1 MSDVYDEILNSSNIQ
16 TILEHYGLKITKN
29 KCNCPFHNDTH
40 PSMSIHSG
48 KGIAKCFVCGSGGN
62 AISFIQKYEN
72 EINHNPISFKDAMQK
87 AIDIQGLNITIPSNN
102 IPLTEEQQRVQRLNN
117 ILKDAI
123 TISENN
129 LRVNNID
136 CQNAL
141 NYLKN
146 RNLSTEIISQFHIGF
161 NVATNN
167 IMNNLLS
174 KYSLDD
180 LIEVGIVKDTGNG
193 YIDVFSN
200 RVTIP
205 IFDSNG
211 NAVGFGA
218 RAINDSIK
226 PKYLNTKETEI
237 FNKSNLLFNYHRAK
251 SYARNDEL
259 IIVEGYMDVISA
271 KAMKIDNVVGSMG
284 TALTKEHIDLIKKL
298 KCEVTLCLDN
308 DNAGKEAMIRIIP
321 ELLKAKLKVNVLDIA
336 KLGNY
341 KDFGDLQMANIT
353 REQVYQTRIS
363 AFTFLLKYKYI
374 QDKDLSVENI
384 HNIYNKMWKDGL
396 IKDTKDAL
404 NFKEFITNN
413 SNYSSDEIENII
425 NPTEVKENRVNRYK
439 DVFFYYYIIGL
450 IKNYA
455 NKHQDNILLKYIE
468 SGKLDSNTL
477 IKSLDNEQYLK
488 DDSLTVNIGSYIK
501 NYIFK
506 SEQYINFKND
516 KMFILEHLL
525 DNVKA
530 FDSKGNKVSLNL
542 SKEQKELVIKQYNDS
557 FDNNIKEYI
566 ENNPDEFE
574 EIFIANSHEQFE
586 RLFPKTYE
594 KLLKEQSISRFKNE
608 MVMEAV
614 RYGFAYSDDMKSVMS
629 REFVNNE
636 KFKTLLVFNNNKNIL
651 GLTAESIKNTEYEIK
666 QEIEP
671 QKETIVGKEEIKESK
686 PMSIFIKL
694 SGKEKETYNG
704 MYLPIDD
711 TKQIYIPKQLYK
723 KDDDRIEILNNQ
735 ANQANMSE
743 YKIDNNEHKKKFHSR
758 LTLDEFYKKYFKLY
772 SIQME
777 KEVMA

>member
-1 MSDVYDEILNSSNIQ
+1 M
-16 TILEHYGLKITKN
+16 
-29 KCNCPFHNDTH
+29 
-40 PSMSIHSG
+40 
-48 KGIAKCFVCGSGGN
+48 
-62 AISFIQKYEN
+62 
-72 EINHNPISFKDAMQK
+72 
-87 AIDIQGLNITIPSNN
+87 
-102 IPLTEEQQRVQRLNN
+102 
-117 ILKDAI
+117 
-123 TISENN
+123 
-129 LRVNNID
+129 
-136 CQNAL
+136 
-141 NYLKN
+141 
-146 RNLSTEIISQFHIGF
+146 
-161 NVATNN
+161 
-167 IMNNLLS
+167 
-174 KYSLDD
+174 
-180 LIEVGIVKDTGNG
+180 
-193 YIDVFSN
+193 
-200 RVTIP
+200 
-205 IFDSNG
+205 
-211 NAVGFGA
+211 
-218 RAINDSIK
+218 
-226 PKYLNTKETEI
+226 
-237 FNKSNLLFNYHRAK
+237 
-251 SYARNDEL
+251 
-259 IIVEGYMDVISA
+259 
-271 KAMKIDNVVGSMG
+271 
-284 TALTKEHIDLIKKL
+284 
-298 KCEVTLCLDN
+298 
-308 DNAGKEAMIRIIP
+308 
-321 ELLKAKLKVNVLDIA
+321 
-336 KLGNY
+336 
-341 KDFGDLQMANIT
+341 
-353 REQVYQTRIS
+353 
-363 AFTFLLKYKYI
+363 
-374 QDKDLSVENI
+374 
-384 HNIYNKMWKDGL
+384 
-396 IKDTKDAL
+396 
-404 NFKEFITNN
+404 
-413 SNYSSDEIENII
+413 
-425 NPTEVKENRVNRYK
+425 
-439 DVFFYYYIIGL
+439 

-506 SEQYINFKND
+506 SEQYINFQND
-516 KMFILEHLL
+516 KIFILEHLL

-586 RLFPKTYE
+586 KLFPKSYE

-614 RYGFAYSDDMKSVMS
+614 RYGFAYSDDMKSAMS

-671 QKETIVGKEEIKESK
+671 QKETIVEKEKLKESK

-723 KDDDRIEILNNQ
+723 KEDNRIEILNNQ

>member
-1 MSDVYDEILNSSNIQ
+1 MCIY
-16 TILEHYGLKITKN
+16 
-29 KCNCPFHNDTH
+29 
-40 PSMSIHSG
+40 
-48 KGIAKCFVCGSGGN
+48 
-62 AISFIQKYEN
+62 
-72 EINHNPISFKDAMQK
+72 
-87 AIDIQGLNITIPSNN
+87 
-102 IPLTEEQQRVQRLNN
+102 R
-117 ILKDAI
+117 
-123 TISENN
+123 
-129 LRVNNID
+129 
-136 CQNAL
+136 
-141 NYLKN
+141 
-146 RNLSTEIISQFHIGF
+146 
-161 NVATNN
+161 
-167 IMNNLLS
+167 
-174 KYSLDD
+174 
-180 LIEVGIVKDTGNG
+180 
-193 YIDVFSN
+193 
-200 RVTIP
+200 
-205 IFDSNG
+205 
-211 NAVGFGA
+211 
-218 RAINDSIK
+218 
-226 PKYLNTKETEI
+226 
-237 FNKSNLLFNYHRAK
+237 
-251 SYARNDEL
+251 
-259 IIVEGYMDVISA
+259 
-271 KAMKIDNVVGSMG
+271 
-284 TALTKEHIDLIKKL
+284 LIK
-298 KCEVTLCLDN
+298 
-308 DNAGKEAMIRIIP
+308 
-321 ELLKAKLKVNVLDIA
+321 
-336 KLGNY
+336 Y
-341 KDFGDLQMANIT
+341 
-353 REQVYQTRIS
+353 
-363 AFTFLLKYKYI
+363 
-374 QDKDLSVENI
+374 
-384 HNIYNKMWKDGL
+384 
-396 IKDTKDAL
+396 TKDDL

-413 SNYSSDEIENII
+413 SDYSNDEIEKII

-506 SEQYINFKND
+506 SEQYINFQND

-525 DNVKA
+525 NNVKA

-542 SKEQKELVIKQYNDS
+542 SKEQKELLIKQYNDS

-586 RLFPKTYE
+586 KLFPKTYE

-614 RYGFAYSDDMKSVMS
+614 RYGFAYSDDMKSAMS

-671 QKETIVGKEEIKESK
+671 QKETIIEKEEIKESK

-723 KDDDRIEILNNQ
+723 KDDNRIEILNNQ

>member
-1 MSDVYDEILNSSNIQ
+1 MSDVYEDILNSSNIQ

-72 EINHNPISFKDAMQK
+72 EINHNQISFKDAMQK

-117 ILKDAI
+117 ILKDVI

-129 LRVNNID
+129 LKVNNVD

-146 RNLSTEIISQFHIGF
+146 RNLSTEIINQFHIGF
-161 NVATNN
+161 NVGTNN
-167 IMNNLLS
+167 VMNNLLS
-174 KYSLDD
+174 KYSLND

-200 RVTIP
+200 RITIP

-218 RAINDSIK
+218 RAINDNIK

-237 FNKSNLLFNYHRAK
+237 FNKSNLLFNYHKAK

-298 KCEVTLCLDN
+298 KCKVTLCLDN

-321 ELLKAKLKVNVLDIA
+321 ELLKAKLKVNVLDVA

-353 REQVYQTRIS
+353 REQVYQTKIS

-374 QDKDLSVENI
+374 QDKELSVENI
-384 HNIYNKMWKDGL
+384 HSIYNKMCKDGL

-404 NFKEFITNN
+404 NFKEFITNHSDY
-413 SNYSSDEIENII
+413 SNDKIEKII

-506 SEQYINFKND
+506 SEQYINFQND

-586 RLFPKTYE
+586 KLFPKSYE

-671 QKETIVGKEEIKESK
+671 QKETIIEKEKIKESK

-723 KDDDRIEILNNQ
+723 KEDNRIEILNNQ

>member
-353 REQVYQTRIS
+353 REQVYQTKIS

-374 QDKDLSVENI
+374 QDKKLSVENI
-384 HNIYNKMWKDGL
+384 HSIYNKMCKDGL

-413 SNYSSDEIENII
+413 SDYSNDEIEKII

-477 IKSLDNEQYLK
+477 TKSLDNEQYLK

-506 SEQYINFKND
+506 SEQYINFQND

-525 DNVKA
+525 NNVKA

-542 SKEQKELVIKQYNDS
+542 SKEQKELLIKQYNDS

-586 RLFPKTYE
+586 KLFPKTYE
-594 KLLKEQSISRFKNE
+594 KLLKEQSIYRFKNE

-614 RYGFAYSDDMKSVMS
+614 RYGFAYSDDMKSAMS

-671 QKETIVGKEEIKESK
+671 QKETIIEKEEIKESK

-723 KDDDRIEILNNQ
+723 KDDNRIEILNNQ

>member
-1 MSDVYDEILNSSNIQ
+1 
-16 TILEHYGLKITKN
+16 
-29 KCNCPFHNDTH
+29 
-40 PSMSIHSG
+40 
-48 KGIAKCFVCGSGGN
+48 
-62 AISFIQKYEN
+62 
-72 EINHNPISFKDAMQK
+72 
-87 AIDIQGLNITIPSNN
+87 
-102 IPLTEEQQRVQRLNN
+102 
-117 ILKDAI
+117 
-123 TISENN
+123 
-129 LRVNNID
+129 
-136 CQNAL
+136 
-141 NYLKN
+141 
-146 RNLSTEIISQFHIGF
+146 
-161 NVATNN
+161 
-167 IMNNLLS
+167 MNNLLS

-180 LIEVGIVKDTGNG
+180 LIEVGIVKESSNG
-193 YIDVFSN
+193 YTDVFIN
-200 RVTIP
+200 RITIP

-237 FNKSNLLFNYHRAK
+237 FNKSNVLFNYHRAK

-321 ELLKAKLKVNVLDIA
+321 ELLKAKLKVNVLDVA

-353 REQVYQTRIS
+353 REQVYQTKIS

-374 QDKDLSVENI
+374 QNKELSVENI
-384 HNIYNKMWKDGL
+384 HNIYNKMCKDRL

-413 SNYSSDEIENII
+413 SDYSNDEIEKII

-506 SEQYINFKND
+506 SEQYINFQND
-516 KMFILEHLL
+516 KIFILEHLL

-586 RLFPKTYE
+586 KLFPKSYE

-614 RYGFAYSDDMKSVMS
+614 RYGFAYSDDMKSAMS

-671 QKETIVGKEEIKESK
+671 QKETIVEKEKIKESK

-723 KDDDRIEILNNQ
+723 KEDNRIEILNNQ

>member
-1 MSDVYDEILNSSNIQ
+1 MSDVYEDILNSSNIQ
-16 TILEHYGLKITKN
+16 TILEHYGLKVTKN

-72 EINHNPISFKDAMQK
+72 EINHNQISFKAAMQK

-102 IPLTEEQQRVQRLNN
+102 TPLTEEQQRVQRLNN

-129 LRVNNID
+129 LKVNNVD

-141 NYLKN
+141 KYLKN

-161 NVATNN
+161 NVGTNN
-167 IMNNLLS
+167 VMNNLLS

-180 LIEVGIVKDTGNG
+180 LIEVGIVKESSNG
-193 YIDVFSN
+193 YTDVFIN
-200 RVTIP
+200 RITIP

-237 FNKSNLLFNYHRAK
+237 FNKSNVLFNYHRAK

-321 ELLKAKLKVNVLDIA
+321 ELLKAKLKVNVLDVA

-353 REQVYQTRIS
+353 REQVYQTKIS

-374 QDKDLSVENI
+374 QNKELSVENI
-384 HNIYNKMWKDGL
+384 HNIYNKMCKDRL

-413 SNYSSDEIENII
+413 SDYSNDEIEKII

-450 IKNYA
+450 IKNCA

-506 SEQYINFKND
+506 SEQYINFQND
-516 KMFILEHLL
+516 KIFILEHLL

-586 RLFPKTYE
+586 KLFPKSYE

-614 RYGFAYSDDMKSVMS
+614 RYGFAYSDDMKSAMS

-671 QKETIVGKEEIKESK
+671 QKETIVEKEKIKESK

-723 KDDDRIEILNNQ
+723 KEDNRIEILNNQ

>member
-353 REQVYQTRIS
+353 REQVYQTKIS

-374 QDKDLSVENI
+374 QNKELSVENI
-384 HNIYNKMWKDGL
+384 HSIYNKMCKDGL

-413 SNYSSDEIENII
+413 SDYSNDEIEKII

-477 IKSLDNEQYLK
+477 TKSLDNEQYLK

-506 SEQYINFKND
+506 SEQYINFQND

-525 DNVKA
+525 NNVKA

-542 SKEQKELVIKQYNDS
+542 SKEQKELLIKQYNDS

-566 ENNPDEFE
+566 ENSPDEFE

-586 RLFPKTYE
+586 KLFPKTYE

-614 RYGFAYSDDMKSVMS
+614 RYGFAYSDDMKSAMS

-651 GLTAESIKNTEYEIK
+651 GLTAESIKKT
-666 QEIEP
+666 
-671 QKETIVGKEEIKESK
+671 
-686 PMSIFIKL
+686 
-694 SGKEKETYNG
+694 
-704 MYLPIDD
+704 
-711 TKQIYIPKQLYK
+711 
-723 KDDDRIEILNNQ
+723 
-735 ANQANMSE
+735 
-743 YKIDNNEHKKKFHSR
+743 
-758 LTLDEFYKKYFKLY
+758 
-772 SIQME
+772 
-777 KEVMA
+777 